1 MFVVASYDIPDDR
14 RRTRMANILMDFG
27 KRIQYSVFEC
37 VLSEEQLREM
47 LRRVERVVE
56 PQEDRV
62 RIYRLCRQCLN
73 DVKIIGLGE
82 ITEDPEVYIL

>member
-1 MFVVASYDIPDDR
+1 
-14 RRTRMANILMDFG
+14 MANILMDFG